1 MSASASTQLFPT
13 SKQTS
18 AASSTLR
25 SRTICAVRNKHFT
38 RSCAGTFF
46 HVSKYLLAASTA
58 CLAMSAVA
66 FWKTPTTSDG
76 REGFVEL
83 RLPGVVTFCPPSHIG
98 YSRPNSDFTFFS
110 ASSMRLRFS
119 GFEKSINGSLVNS
132 DIGSFC
138 SAVATA
144 GFLLNQQQVIVQPF
158 ETPSQAG
165 RTSRFSGE
173 GTQKE
178 RKKVNLRNE
187 TGF

>member
-1 MSASASTQLFPT
+1 
-13 SKQTS
+13 
-18 AASSTLR
+18 
-25 SRTICAVRNKHFT
+25 
-38 RSCAGTFF
+38 
-46 HVSKYLLAASTA
+46 
-58 CLAMSAVA
+58 MSAVA

-98 YSRPNSDFTFFS
+98 YSRPNSDFTCFS

-144 GFLLNQQQVIVQPF
+144 GFLLNQQQVIVS
-158 ETPSQAG
+158 PSKLPHKQAG
-165 RTSRFSGE
+165 PHAFPERE
-173 GTQKE
+173 H
-178 RKKVNLRNE
+178 RKKASQSSK
-187 TGF
+187 